1 MASFPDIGLRALW
14 LTLGS
19 WLHPATHHRPRSRA
33 EQQVQRRAGLTGAL
47 YIAVGLTSTLVAL
60 AVVLVVGIEPVPGNV
75 DLSTAIVPGALLLV
89 VISVFAPQ
97 AIFRAQSSSRIR
109 EILDNPTNPQKPW
122 ESTTITFN
130 AVLVGALLAGAFIQ
144 GVLALAL
151 FGAALVIRVVMDS
164 TRNIE
169 RDPNARFHS
178 LTKNFTIGFIGVVA
192 FIVIEP
198 LVPPVGVVP
207 PVWPFLTA
215 ALIAMYVG
223 LILNTITRWVNANT
237 SVWDFA
243 RDAVDSRRIIVA
255 LVSALIAWVTTAAGT
270 WVEAFVPDGGDA
282 QGVLVGLGVF
292 LASWAL
298 LWLASL
304 GLWRREAIKTMAL
317 WAQHQTE
324 VVGRLAD
331 GSLDPEL
338 AERAALRTTTR
349 MAISV
354 FGATRALS
362 VVTHHDGRV
371 SDD

>member
-1 MASFPDIGLRALW
+1 M
-14 LTLGS
+14 
-19 WLHPATHHRPRSRA
+19 
-33 EQQVQRRAGLTGAL
+33 
-47 YIAVGLTSTLVAL
+47 
-60 AVVLVVGIEPVPGNV
+60 
-75 DLSTAIVPGALLLV
+75 
-89 VISVFAPQ
+89 
-97 AIFRAQSSSRIR
+97 
-109 EILDNPTNPQKPW
+109 
-122 ESTTITFN
+122 
-130 AVLVGALLAGAFIQ
+130 
-144 GVLALAL
+144 
-151 FGAALVIRVVMDS
+151 
-164 TRNIE
+164 
-169 RDPNARFHS
+169 
-178 LTKNFTIGFIGVVA
+178 
-192 FIVIEP
+192 
-198 LVPPVGVVP
+198 
-207 PVWPFLTA
+207 WPYLTA

-362 VVTHHDGRV
+362 VVTHHDERRFRRRRPVRKRPARGSSITASPKTLTMRLYPEPAPEHEWRTV
-371 SDD
+371 SEWLCRTLVRNSTIVQRFTNLAPRACWYWSSRPTSPPARRSTRCSPRSTCRSSMTASRRHTAASSRRR